1 MGCFCSK
8 SEIQR
13 PEDIYASLVIPKPPP
28 LEVTEIKTSS
38 DDDIPLFAPVDSDD
52 DKVVISDTGIVI
64 DDDDDDNKNEGE
76 GETEKANEKSEE
88 NLKSENDDDSDQEV
102 VHFDQVDE
110 NPEEEEKSEKN
121 E

>member
-64 DDDDDDNKNEGE
+64 DDDDDNKNEGE